1 MTKQFDT
8 LPTGLPDFNGAPID
22 DFDLPDYMFSDPI
35 HYSKE
40 WFDFIENSVS
50 DDSIA
55 QEYKQLITN
64 IMQKQHGG
72 DVRLSLA
79 IFVYIIAHGFTVTLA
94 EFDKISK
101 EIRSRVENL
110 EGKYK
115 DLVEEWKNTLNGV
128 TVDSELINARI
139 DLHGIVYKTLKE
151 RLDDMQSKL
160 EDLNAT
166 EAVFTL
172 THNQNG
178 YPAVRAMYHE
188 NGLGVKP
195 LGDAP
200 LGGTN
205 VKTIAYEAEYL
216 DKNSVTVKVPLRYK
230 LTNCTVNR
238 IASNQYLLADGVK
251 ALTIEIGNENK
262 SNVETTMEVTAT
274 EDFRNKISGSVKEN
288 PHIVKL
294 ATSSKTLNPSDSLW
308 QETTYTVYRQIEST
322 GDNKIATATTTE
334 QGNSRNFLAVFDMVQ
349 ALNRRFPTIS
359 CNADQAK
366 QYISSITTT
375 VHAKGSTAIGN
386 YCQLNSFGWNAWQG
400 GENTSNKTNEI
411 KKMEATVTKIPS
423 YLQADGSLNVLISN
437 KPSDGKTPCS
447 IMVDSIMITYSAQIP
462 FAPIK

>member
-151 RLDDMQSKL
+151 RLDDMQSKIENL
-160 EDLNAT
+160 DAT
-166 EAVFTL
+166 ESVFTIK
-172 THNQNG
+172 HNQNG
-178 YPAVRAMYHE
+178 LVPIRVVTGI
-188 NGLGVKP
+188 NGLGVSP
-195 LGDAP
+195 LGKEP
-200 LGGTN
+200 TGLGGSEIMEIPSKPVYLSRNELSVLVPLKYKMKDPIVTRTASN
-205 VKTIAYEAEYL
+205 EYL
-216 DKNSVTVKVPLRYK
+216 LVEGSRTL
-230 LTNCTVNR
+230 
-238 IASNQYLLADGVK
+238 II
-251 ALTIEIGNENK
+251 TIG
-262 SNVETTMEVTAT
+262 
-274 EDFRNKISGSVKEN
+274 
-288 PHIVKL
+288 
-294 ATSSKTLNPSDSLW
+294 
-308 QETTYTVYRQIEST
+308 
-322 GDNKIATATTTE
+322 
-334 QGNSRNFLAVFDMVQ
+334 
-349 ALNRRFPTIS
+349 
-359 CNADQAK
+359 
-366 QYISSITTT
+366 
-375 VHAKGSTAIGN
+375 
-386 YCQLNSFGWNAWQG
+386 
-400 GENTSNKTNEI
+400 
-411 KKMEATVTKIPS
+411 
-423 YLQADGSLNVLISN
+423 
-437 KPSDGKTPCS
+437 
-447 IMVDSIMITYSAQIP
+447 
-462 FAPIK
+462 